1 MDEAMKRTDAPPV
14 KLRNNK
20 QHPAHRLVRSRQE
33 PLSEEVCKTHR
44 YDNKMVLW
52 FLKILIV
59 DYYRHWKQ
67 INETRDIYGQEVR
80 IVHSS
85 EFKQFAFVYECIN
98 QGESCTGEL
107 CSVFI
112 RLLITNHFKIWIR
125 NQNAAFVDLWDA
137 AWMGTNVARQI
148 REQRD
153 RPAWTSVGL
162 RCRPSPLRLSGL
174 STVQSLVHTQIGRLC
189 CYCVYL

>member
-44 YDNKMVLW
+44 YDNKMVPLI
-52 FLKILIV
+52 FKILIV

-112 RLLITNHFKIWIR
+112 SFLITNHFKI
-125 NQNAAFVDLWDA
+125 
-137 AWMGTNVARQI
+137 
-148 REQRD
+148 
-153 RPAWTSVGL
+153 
-162 RCRPSPLRLSGL
+162 
-174 STVQSLVHTQIGRLC
+174 
-189 CYCVYL
+189 